1 MHIEVAKFILVAG
14 EMLLTSGAEV
24 YRAEET
30 MERMGAALGY
40 NVEAFVTP
48 TGILLTVSY
57 QGEFFT
63 KVRRIRYR
71 TQNLGRIAGVN
82 AISRGLSLG
91 TLTFEEAKIKLQ
103 ELRVPAYS
111 IWQKLIAVMVASG
124 SLTFILG
131 GSGWELI
138 IAALSG
144 LIAYSVGFI
153 LERYNANSYL
163 SSSLA
168 SFLVANCVYTAQ
180 ILLPDISAPT
190 VLVGGLMVLV
200 PGVAMASAVKD
211 IVQGELLSGTSRAVE
226 AIAIAGALAA
236 GSAIALGLWR

>member
-82 AISRGLSLG
+82 AISRGLSMG
-91 TLTFEEAKIKLQ
+91 TLTFEVAKAKLQ

-111 IWQKLIAVMVASG
+111 TGQKLIAVMVASG
-124 SLTFILG
+124 S
-131 GSGWELI
+131 GWEII

-153 LERYNANSYL
+153 LERFNANSYL

-180 ILLPDISAPT
+180 VLLPNISVPT